1 MKLVITMS
9 RRFGTGAS
17 IIAKEL
23 SERLDIPVYDK
34 AYIEEQIHDHM
45 YESEAE
51 AIRKLAEKPCIIL
64 GRCAS
69 DILKDR
75 MNVLN
80 IFVCADKEDRIH
92 RIMDKDDLSYD
103 DAKEKVERTDEEQ
116 IHDHMYESEAEAIR
130 KLAEKPCIILGRCA
144 SDILKDRMNVLN
156 IFVCAD
162 KEDRIHRIMDKD
174 DLSYDDAKEKV
185 ERTDEER
192 ASYYYEH
199 TGKTWGDVNDYHMI
213 MDTSELGVEN
223 CADILMHYFEK
234 LEYI

>member
-17 IIAKEL
+17 IIAEEL
-23 SERLDIPVYDK
+23 SKRLGIPVYDK
-34 AYIEEQIHDHM
+34 AYIEGKLHDHM

-69 DILKDR
+69 DILKDKL
-75 MNVLN
+75 NVLN

-92 RIMDKDDLSYD
+92 RSMGKYGLTYD
-103 DAKEKVERTDEEQ
+103 EAKEQVET
-116 IHDHMYESEAEAIR
+116 
-130 KLAEKPCIILGRCA
+130 
-144 SDILKDRMNVLN
+144 N
-156 IFVCAD
+156 
-162 KEDRIHRIMDKD
+162 
-174 DLSYDDAKEKV
+174 
-185 ERTDEER
+185 DEER
-192 ASYYYEH
+192 ASYYYDH

-213 MDTSELGVEN
+213 LDTSELGVEN

-234 LEYI
+234 CEYI

>member
-17 IIAKEL
+17 IIASEL
-23 SERLDIPVYDK
+23 SERLGVPVYDK
-34 AYIEEQIHDHM
+34 AYIEEKINDHE

-80 IFVCADKEDRIH
+80 IFVCADKEDRI
-92 RIMDKDDLSYD
+92 MQKDHLDHDS
-103 DAKEKVERTDEEQ
+103 AREKVE
-116 IHDHMYESEAEAIR
+116 
-130 KLAEKPCIILGRCA
+130 K
-144 SDILKDRMNVLN
+144 
-156 IFVCAD
+156 
-162 KEDRIHRIMDKD
+162 
-174 DLSYDDAKEKV
+174 
-185 ERTDEER
+185 TDEER
-192 ASYYYEH
+192 AAYYYEH

-213 MDTSELGVEN
+213 LDTSELGVEN

>member
-17 IIAKEL
+17 IIAEEL
-23 SERLDIPVYDK
+23 SKRLDIPVYDK
-34 AYIEEQIHDHM
+34 AYIEEKLSDHK

-51 AIRKLAEKPCIIL
+51 AIRKLAENPCIIL

-80 IFVCADKEDRIH
+80 IYVSAAKEDRIQ
-92 RIMDKDDLSYD
+92 RIMKKENLDHDA
-103 DAKEKVERTDEEQ
+103 AKEKVE
-116 IHDHMYESEAEAIR
+116 H
-130 KLAEKPCIILGRCA
+130 
-144 SDILKDRMNVLN
+144 
-156 IFVCAD
+156 
-162 KEDRIHRIMDKD
+162 
-174 DLSYDDAKEKV
+174 
-185 ERTDEER
+185 TDEER
-192 ASYYYEH
+192 A
-199 TGKTWGDVNDYHMI
+199 DDYHMI
-213 MDTSELGVEN
+213 LDTSELGVEN

>member
-17 IIAKEL
+17 VIADEL
-23 SERLDIPVYDK
+23 SSRLNIPVYDK
-34 AYIEEQIHDHM
+34 AYIEQKLSTKE
-45 YESEAE
+45 YEDEAD
-51 AIRKLAEKPCIIL
+51 AIRELAKNPCIIL

-80 IFVCADKEDRIH
+80 IYVCADKEDRIY
-92 RIMDKDDLSYD
+92 RIMKLESLSYE
-103 DAKEKVERTDEEQ
+103 DAKEKVEQTD
-116 IHDHMYESEAEAIR
+116 H
-130 KLAEKPCIILGRCA
+130 
-144 SDILKDRMNVLN
+144 
-156 IFVCAD
+156 
-162 KEDRIHRIMDKD
+162 
-174 DLSYDDAKEKV
+174 
-185 ERTDEER
+185 ER
-192 ASYYYEH
+192 AAYYYEH

-213 MDTSELGVEN
+213 LDTTELGVEN

>member
-17 IIAKEL
+17 VIAKEL
-23 SERLDIPVYDK
+23 SERLEIPVYDK
-34 AYIEEQIHDHM
+34 AYIEQKLGAHE
-45 YESEAE
+45 YETEAE
-51 AIRKLAEKPCIIL
+51 AIRELAKSPCIIL

-80 IFVCADKEDRIH
+80 IFVCASKEDRIQ
-92 RIMDKDDLSYD
+92 RIMNLEALSYD
-103 DAKEKVERTDEEQ
+103 E
-116 IHDHMYESEAEAIR
+116 
-130 KLAEKPCIILGRCA
+130 
-144 SDILKDRMNVLN
+144 
-156 IFVCAD
+156 
-162 KEDRIHRIMDKD
+162 
-174 DLSYDDAKEKV
+174 AKEKV

-192 ASYYYEH
+192 SAYYYEH

-213 MDTSELGVEN
+213 LDTTELGVDN
-223 CADILMHYFEK
+223 CANILMQYFER

>member
-17 IIAKEL
+17 IIASEL
-23 SERLDIPVYDK
+23 SERLGVPVYDK
-34 AYIEEQIHDHM
+34 AYIEEKLNDHE

-75 MNVLN
+75 LNVLN
-80 IFVCADKEDRIH
+80 IFVCADKEDRIQ
-92 RIMDKDDLSYD
+92 RIMKLQSLDYD
-103 DAKEKVERTDEEQ
+103 QAKALVESTDA
-116 IHDHMYESEAEAIR
+116 
-130 KLAEKPCIILGRCA
+130 
-144 SDILKDRMNVLN
+144 
-156 IFVCAD
+156 
-162 KEDRIHRIMDKD
+162 
-174 DLSYDDAKEKV
+174 
-185 ERTDEER
+185 ER
-192 ASYYYEH
+192 AAYYYEH

-213 MDTSELGVEN
+213 LDTSQLGVDN
-223 CADILMHYFEK
+223 CPDILMHYFEK

>member
-17 IIAKEL
+17 IIAEEL
-23 SERLDIPVYDK
+23 SKRLDIPVYDK
-34 AYIEEQIHDHM
+34 AYIEQQLSGHV
-45 YESEAE
+45 YETEAE
-51 AIRKLAEKPCIIL
+51 AIRRLAEKPCIIL

-80 IFVCADKEDRIH
+80 IFVCADKEDRIQ
-92 RIMDKDDLSYD
+92 RIMKKEHLSYD
-103 DAKEKVERTDEEQ
+103 EAREKVE
-116 IHDHMYESEAEAIR
+116 
-130 KLAEKPCIILGRCA
+130 K
-144 SDILKDRMNVLN
+144 
-156 IFVCAD
+156 
-162 KEDRIHRIMDKD
+162 
-174 DLSYDDAKEKV
+174 
-185 ERTDEER
+185 TDEER

-213 MDTSELGVEN
+213 IDTSQLGVEN

>member
-80 IFVCADKEDRIH
+80 IFICADREDRIR
-92 RIMDKDDLSYD
+92 RIMGKEGYP
-103 DAKEKVERTDEEQ
+103 DA
-116 IHDHMYESEAEAIR
+116 
-130 KLAEKPCIILGRCA
+130 L
-144 SDILKDRMNVLN
+144 
-156 IFVCAD
+156 F
-162 KEDRIHRIMDKD
+162 
-174 DLSYDDAKEKV
+174 
-185 ERTDEER
+185 
-192 ASYYYEH
+192 
-199 TGKTWGDVNDYHMI
+199 
-213 MDTSELGVEN
+213 
-223 CADILMHYFEK
+223 
-234 LEYI
+234 

>member
-34 AYIEEQIHDHM
+34 AYIEEQLHDHM

-80 IFVCADKEDRIH
+80 IFVCADKEDRIR
-92 RIMDKDDLSYD
+92 RIMGKENLSYD
-103 DAKEKVERTDEEQ
+103 EAKEKVE
-116 IHDHMYESEAEAIR
+116 
-130 KLAEKPCIILGRCA
+130 K
-144 SDILKDRMNVLN
+144 
-156 IFVCAD
+156 
-162 KEDRIHRIMDKD
+162 
-174 DLSYDDAKEKV
+174 
-185 ERTDEER
+185 TDEER

-234 LEYI
+234 VRIYLNCNIGRLFSLIFYYRAESLHYFLHFYFNLFSGLYSAASVPAVILGAFLR